1 MKDNFKNSF
10 ALVLKHEGGYVNHP
24 ADPGGMTNLG
34 VTKRA
39 WEEYVGRPVD
49 EQAMRSL
56 TPPLVEPFYKQRYWN
71 AVRGD
76 ELPKGIDYLMFDFAV
91 NAGPR
96 RAILT
101 LQEALNINADG
112 IIGPITLKKVNE
124 ADPKKLIGD
133 FSNKKES
140 FYRGLSR
147 FNVFGVGW
155 LNRATEAKELATRM
169 VT

>member
-49 EQAMRSL
+49 EQTMRSL
-56 TPPLVEPFYKQRYWN
+56 TPLIVEPFYKQRYWD

-101 LQEALNINADG
+101 LQETLNINADG

-124 ADPKKLIGD
+124 ADSKKLVND
-133 FSNKKES
+133 YSNKKER

-155 LNRATEAKELATRM
+155 LNRATEAKESATRM